1 MATRKTPK
9 PLTYKDAGHDLDR
22 SDAIIERLKER
33 LPGIGGFGGAFPL
46 PKGKWSEPVLV
57 SGTDGV
63 GTKLLVA
70 IQAKK
75 HDTVGID
82 LVAMVVNAIIVL
94 GAKPLFLLDYIA
106 SGELQPGV
114 IEDLIT
120 GILEGC
126 RQSDCQL
133 LGGETAELAGMYARG
148 HYDLAAFA
156 VGCVERKK
164 IVDGKRIRPGDVVIG
179 LESTGP
185 HSNGY
190 TLARAV
196 FDRLKLNPRKKIAEL
211 SGKTANEALL
221 TPTRIYV
228 PLILDLIKRFDI
240 RGMANI
246 TGGGLPGNL
255 NRALPADCDAE
266 IDTTSWE
273 RPAIFNFMQQNGPVE
288 EAEMFRT
295 FNMGVGYT
303 LVAPENELDKILRR
317 CNKMGFPAN
326 PIGRIIPGKARVRLV

>member
-1 MATRKTPK
+1 
-9 PLTYKDAGHDLDR
+9 
-22 SDAIIERLKER
+22 
-33 LPGIGGFGGAFPL
+33 
-46 PKGKWSEPVLV
+46 
-57 SGTDGV
+57 
-63 GTKLLVA
+63 
-70 IQAKK
+70 
-75 HDTVGID
+75 
-82 LVAMVVNAIIVL
+82 MVVNDIIVL

-273 RPAIFNFMQQNGPVE
+273 RRRSSISCSRTARSKRPRCSARSTWGSVTPSWRRKTNWTKSCAAATRWASPPTRSAASSGKSPGAI
-288 EAEMFRT
+288 
-295 FNMGVGYT
+295 GVVGS
-303 LVAPENELDKILRR
+303 
-317 CNKMGFPAN
+317 
-326 PIGRIIPGKARVRLV
+326 PGLNLGHPLFTHRSF